1 MLYHELNVRSTCFRP
16 FSRDHLPFQMLLNLC
31 RASFVCQRVR
41 TPLLPCQAVGLS
53 TTLANLDHAKEI
65 RSEKFLSFSKRF
77 FLDVK
82 EKDGGE
88 RFLKVSE
95 VHKGRR
101 YTIHISSSSLDQILQ
116 GFEDGSNHHTVT
128 GEDKSYIIQGVQNES
143 GSYTNLIEK
152 TLEGKQYRVAIPEE
166 ALAQFLS
173 TLRTL
178 KPFLDQGRPDHDA
191 QLA

>member
-1 MLYHELNVRSTCFRP
+1 LLDSLLQE
-16 FSRDHLPFQMLLNLC
+16 MLLNLF
-31 RASFVCQRVR
+31 RASFVCQSVR

-53 TTLANLDHAKEI
+53 TTLANLYLGKEI
-65 RSEKFLSFSKRF
+65 RSEKFVSFSKKF

-95 VHKGRR
+95 LHKGRR
-101 YTIHISSSSLDQILQ
+101 YTIHISSDSLDQILQ

-128 GEDKSYIIQGVQNES
+128 GEDKSYIIQGMQNES
-143 GSYTNLIEK
+143 GSFTNLIEK
-152 TLEGKQYRVAIPEE
+152 TLEGKQYRVAIPQE

-173 TLRTL
+173 TLRRTL

-191 QLA
+191 LA